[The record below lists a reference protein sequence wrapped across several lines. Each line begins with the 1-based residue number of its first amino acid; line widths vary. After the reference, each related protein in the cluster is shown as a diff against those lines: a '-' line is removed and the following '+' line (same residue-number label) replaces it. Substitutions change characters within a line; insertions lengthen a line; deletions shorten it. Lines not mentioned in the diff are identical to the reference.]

1 MKIAPVNVVS
11 LDVPTRLPDLR
22 RDIHAF
28 VDYVGNRDVKRAHRS
43 NNLSKADAKRLAKLM
58 TDTEALGEIEED
70 DYSSWVDFVDS
81 VALGLGFVAYDTEG
95 EYAGYTSYAP
105 SYPDNFIQ
113 FVKKPYRRYLTMKAA
128 QQEATILELLVS
140 GTLDDYNEFYRT
152 SVLGQLDGFNSR
164 GSATGVMPGL
174 DFPAI
179 RRFLLGLL
187 AKCPTG
193 KWLSTAS
200 LIEYLKEKHRYFL
213 IPKKP
218 RFEDKW
224 SKKDGR
230 YGNFHESKDTWGYGI
245 DIAETDEDA
254 FERVE
259 GRYVER
265 FLEGIPLVL
274 RYVDVAYAKR
284 RPKAIYPSIGCLK
297 AFRVS
302 ERLRRALDGD
312 IPEPQ
317 ITVTPSFDVYVQS
330 ETYPVGVLSKLAPL
344 CQTVSED
351 TSIVLKLEKQNVA
364 AARAANPKLDVV
376 ALLQRLSGGDL
387 PANVARELSDWSQHG
402 EKFVLYSGCSL
413 LEGDKDLQAADSFTV
428 ENVAPGIRIVRSPD
442 KLFDKLEEQELVPLR
457 VKHGDQALAK
467 LPKGTR
473 TCFSKKA
480 GRKAKQRA
488 PKTQVTLM
496 RVTRVQ
502 LLCPD
507 REFLDELQRILFDN
521 KCPIETDRKKLTL
534 AYSKRHESD
543 VSNAIRTLKKNYK
556 VKIEDAG

>member
-1 MKIAPVNVVS
+1 MKIAPIDVAR

-22 RDIHAF
+22 RDIHVF
-28 VDYVGNRDVKRAHRS
+28 VDYVCDRGVKRAHR
-43 NNLSKADAKRLAKLM
+43 NNDLSKADSKRLAKLM
-58 TDTEALGEIEED
+58 TDTEALDEIEED
-70 DYSSWVDFVDS
+70 GCSSWVDFVDHI
-81 VALGLGFVAYDTEG
+81 ALKLGFVSYDTEG

-105 SYPDNFIQ
+105 SYPDNFIE
-113 FVKKPYRRYLTMKAA
+113 FVEKPYTRFLAMKVA

-140 GTLDDYNEFYRT
+140 GSLGSANEFYRT
-152 SVLGQLDGFNSR
+152 SVLGQLDGFNFR
-164 GSATGVMPGL
+164 GSATGVMPTL
-174 DFPAI
+174 DFPTV

-193 KWLSTAS
+193 EWLSTAS
-200 LIEYLKEKHRYFL
+200 LIEYLKESHRYFL

-218 RFEDKW
+218 RFKDKW

-230 YGNFHESKDTWGYGI
+230 YGNFHESKDTWGYEI
-245 DIAETDEDA
+245 DIAEADEDA

-274 RYVDVAYAKR
+274 RYVDVAYARK

-302 ERLRRALDGD
+302 ERLRRALSGEV
-312 IPEPQ
+312 PEPR
-317 ITVTPSFDVYVQS
+317 ITVTPNFDVYVHS
-330 ETYPVGVLSKLAPL
+330 EAYPAGVLSELAPL
-344 CQTVSED
+344 CRMVSDD

-376 ALLQRLSGGDL
+376 ALLRRLSGGEL

-402 EKFVLYSGCSL
+402 EKFVLYSNCSL
-413 LEGDKDLQAADSFTV
+413 LEGDKDLPAADSFTV
-428 ENVAPGIRIVRSPD
+428 ERVAPTIRVIHSPD
-442 KLFDKLEEQELVPLR
+442 KLFAELEKQELVPLR
-457 VKHGDQALAK
+457 VKHSDQALAK
-467 LPKGTR
+467 LPKGAR
-473 TCFSKKA
+473 TCFPKKG

-521 KCPIETDRKKLTL
+521 ECPIETDRKKLTL
-534 AYSKRHESD
+534 AYSKRHESE